1 MSEINEQQD
10 TGLPVT
16 TGESNESVNQTGSDC
31 SEGLLL
37 TNAEVPCTEVQDVDN
52 MNGAVPLSKDEQI
65 EERELTCDLECFL
78 DHCKEFVTSQDG
90 STCASNHANIDTSS
104 TSNRDENIC
113 PTIDSLSVCQ
123 SERTTPDPENT
134 SSNPEPE
141 KTFVISG
148 DGKCSLGDYQL
159 DTTEKKT
166 CNGKKYHCSE
176 CQESAQSVDELIE
189 HYHCMHS
196 LHKSQYCSTCE
207 SYFTGGTLAG
217 QHFCGKAELNDKI
230 KPSPSHT
237 KGLTEEKAKFICRYC
252 RKSFVRQAY
261 YEEHELKHR
270 VVTHHRCDRCG
281 LYFPNAH
288 KCQRHKRKATCTPL
302 ILDPCLQTADHSESS
317 HEKSD
322 MADVVETVGSN
333 VELRNCFVKLM
344 DVLCGKTFRLRAQLN
359 AHLRSHSDEKPFK
372 CDNCGKAF
380 KYTWNL
386 NKHKREQCSQ
396 KIVPQ
401 EKSSVPDSKLPPK
414 FKCPICFHVFKYSYN
429 RTRHLRQQCL
439 NEYMKK
445 GKGKI
450 GDKYRCPLCK
460 DVFTVA
466 SNRNRHIKQT
476 CIKLKLY
483 TAKGKVKQ
491 RKELE
496 ELNSTKKKDK
506 ESPLTVSSQKALQY
520 KCTFCPAEYSS
531 KSGFYGHLAKHKLL
545 GHAKKAIKHKRGNAV
560 NLKSSSSPGQR
571 PTSQECADDTRL
583 PFSCR
588 FCGRAFASP
597 DSLKKHLRLH
607 KGNKPFRCLDCGKNF
622 VLPSIGDLLEHR
634 QSHPKKGMLK
644 CPDCPLQ
651 FKFPV
656 FLLRHVAVHERRR
669 KLKELLPPKDQAT
682 PQKVQ
687 EIYKEEFKCG
697 LCQEAFIDSKALSEH
712 CLTHMPGPSASKCQ
726 FCKRH
731 FSSRTGL
738 IRHIRLHTG
747 EKPFPCLTCGRHF
760 HRKE

>member
-1 MSEINEQQD
+1 TI
-10 TGLPVT
+10 
-16 TGESNESVNQTGSDC
+16 
-31 SEGLLL
+31 
-37 TNAEVPCTEVQDVDN
+37 
-52 MNGAVPLSKDEQI
+52 PL
-65 EERELTCDLECFL
+65 
-78 DHCKEFVTSQDG
+78 
-90 STCASNHANIDTSS
+90 
-104 TSNRDENIC
+104 
-113 PTIDSLSVCQ
+113 
-123 SERTTPDPENT
+123 
-134 SSNPEPE
+134 
-141 KTFVISG
+141 
-148 DGKCSLGDYQL
+148 
-159 DTTEKKT
+159 
-166 CNGKKYHCSE
+166 
-176 CQESAQSVDELIE
+176 
-189 HYHCMHS
+189 
-196 LHKSQYCSTCE
+196 
-207 SYFTGGTLAG
+207 
-217 QHFCGKAELNDKI
+217 
-230 KPSPSHT
+230 
-237 KGLTEEKAKFICRYC
+237 
-252 RKSFVRQAY
+252 
-261 YEEHELKHR
+261 
-270 VVTHHRCDRCG
+270 
-281 LYFPNAH
+281 
-288 KCQRHKRKATCTPL
+288 
-302 ILDPCLQTADHSESS
+302 
-317 HEKSD
+317 
-322 MADVVETVGSN
+322 
-333 VELRNCFVKLM
+333 
-344 DVLCGKTFRLRAQLN
+344 
-359 AHLRSHSDEKPFK
+359 
-372 CDNCGKAF
+372 
-380 KYTWNL
+380 
-386 NKHKREQCSQ
+386 
-396 KIVPQ
+396 
-401 EKSSVPDSKLPPK
+401 
-414 FKCPICFHVFKYSYN
+414 
-429 RTRHLRQQCL
+429 CL

-622 VLPSIGDLLEHR
+622 ARHGHLMAHKNVHR
-634 QSHPKKGMLK
+634 RNSHPKKGMLK
-644 CPDCPLQ
+644 CPDCPL
-651 FKFPV
+651 
-656 FLLRHVAVHERRR
+656 H
-669 KLKELLPPKDQAT
+669 
-682 PQKVQ
+682 
-687 EIYKEEFKCG
+687 
-697 LCQEAFIDSKALSEH
+697 EH

-760 HRKE
+760 HRKERHLSLHSKE